1 VNSAFEPPLKT
12 VSRFSSTTKG
22 WHASLTENILY
33 SKRVFA
39 TGHDMQCNGETV
51 KESVKNLDQALQA
64 VVNITTAGS
73 GAVGLAVDEGMHKS
87 STVDDVTPA
96 AKPNCPP

>member
-1 VNSAFEPPLKT
+1 
-12 VSRFSSTTKG
+12 
-22 WHASLTENILY
+22 
-33 SKRVFA
+33 
-39 TGHDMQCNGETV
+39 MQCNGETV

-73 GAVGLAVDEGMHKS
+73 GTVGLAVDEGMHKS